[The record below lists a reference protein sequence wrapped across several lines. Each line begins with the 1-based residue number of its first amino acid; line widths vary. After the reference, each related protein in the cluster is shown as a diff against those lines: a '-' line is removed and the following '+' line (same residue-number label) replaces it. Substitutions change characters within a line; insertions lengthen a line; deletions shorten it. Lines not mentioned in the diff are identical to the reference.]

1 MIVLMGDHREGVD
14 GSHGGVSGGFSGH
27 IEATFRVW
35 WSPRRPLAWRTA
47 PRDQVACFQ
56 SSTFL
61 NSRSISVMT
70 QQKSLVASVCRFT
83 IAGSLAVA
91 VAWSAGS
98 ASASG
103 PLSNTPSNPSGVWR
117 GEWSSGSTGHRG
129 ALGARIRPAGP
140 DRYQALFY
148 GRFAGVIPFAYRT
161 TLDRVPG
168 TADVY
173 TSAKKMPLL
182 GTYRTTA
189 TISGGSFHADF
200 AGRRDRGVFTMTRR
214 R

>member
-1 MIVLMGDHREGVD
+1 MNH
-14 GSHGGVSGGFSGH
+14 
-27 IEATFRVW
+27 
-35 WSPRRPLAWRTA
+35 
-47 PRDQVACFQ
+47 
-56 SSTFL
+56 
-61 NSRSISVMT
+61 
-70 QQKSLVASVCRFT
+70 QKSLFASVCRFS
-83 IAGSLAVA
+83 IAGLLAVA

-98 ASASG
+98 ASASN
-103 PLSNTPSNPSGVWR
+103 PTSNPSGVWR

-129 ALGARIRPAGP
+129 ALGARIRPVGP

-168 TADVY
+168 TVDVY

-182 GTYRTTA
+182 GTYRTKA
-189 TISGGSFHADF
+189 TISGGSFYADF